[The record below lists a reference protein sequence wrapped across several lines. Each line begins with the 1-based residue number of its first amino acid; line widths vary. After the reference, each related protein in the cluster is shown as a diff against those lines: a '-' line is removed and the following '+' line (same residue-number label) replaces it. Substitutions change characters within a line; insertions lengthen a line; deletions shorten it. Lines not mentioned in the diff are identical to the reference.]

1 MERGIVTILV
11 WTGMVL
17 AISVN
22 MEGGGDSVL
31 GVTRDNEWMIW
42 RESVDYHYF
51 LSLRRGGSEFCRDWG
66 IVG

>member
-1 MERGIVTILV
+1 MERGIVNILV

-42 RESVDYHYF
+42 RESVDCL
-51 LSLRRGGSEFCRDWG
+51 LSLFFVVEEGGG
-66 IVG
+66 V